1 MDKLLELD
9 DRRRTSFGKIGR
21 PQDRR
26 YLVTEEPDG
35 TVILTPAIVVAE
47 HEARLLARP
56 DILAQVAAD
65 RAEPKKLRRRKPP
78 QKSRGAGAS

>member
-1 MDKLLELD
+1 MEKMLELD

-21 PQDRR
+21 TQDRR

-35 TVILTPAIVVAE
+35 TVILTPAVVLAE

-56 DILAQVAAD
+56 DILAQIAVD
-65 RAEPKKLRRRKPP
+65 RAEPETLVRGRKRP
-78 QKSRGAGAS
+78 SRGS